1 MGQAQP
7 VLWRVPTATAT
18 TASVNMD
25 TLTVEKD
32 MDMDMDTGRRGED
45 MARNTAMGEWR
56 ENTVTVITASVNM
69 DMDTR
74 DMDVEIKDIIK
85 QWANAMNMDMDLNGH
100 KGHSCGVDSEDKL
113 FNIF

>member
-1 MGQAQP
+1 MVMGQAQP

-32 MDMDMDTGRRGED
+32 MDMDMDTGKRGEE
-45 MARNTAMGEWR
+45 RNTAMGEWR

-69 DMDTR
+69 VMDTR